1 MNEPLNPTPD
11 RNIVKVAEDGFEGFN
26 TTHKSAAGLTT
37 SPTPSGFGFFKGSTG
52 KKPPL
57 PPQSTME
64 DDNSDDDGDED
75 SVNEL
80 LNLRDSILIPSNKGD
95 KDNRLA
101 DWSFIDAELL
111 MGSMKKK
118 KSGKW
123 TPAASELVEEDPSRL
138 ETPSIMQESGI
149 MSSVPTATTI
159 TTPITTTTIAARE
172 GNDEVLEKGE
182 ATTEKETT
190 TNLVSEP
197 PKSSEYS
204 SNDNINIGPD
214 DSPSVVVAAVPSAT
228 SSTTAEH

>member
-1 MNEPLNPTPD
+1 MCQL
-11 RNIVKVAEDGFEGFN
+11 
-26 TTHKSAAGLTT
+26 
-37 SPTPSGFGFFKGSTG
+37 
-52 KKPPL
+52 KKFRQARVFCRSRL
-57 PPQSTME
+57 AKFCRSKLINGTRI
-64 DDNSDDDGDED
+64 
-75 SVNEL
+75 
-80 LNLRDSILIPSNKGD
+80 NLRDSILIPSNKGD

-123 TPAASELVEEDPSRL
+123 TPAASELMEEDPSRL
-138 ETPSIMQESGI
+138 EAPSIMQESGI
-149 MSSVPTATTI
+149 MSSVPTATTT
-159 TTPITTTTIAARE
+159 TTPTTTTTIAARE

-214 DSPSVVVAAVPSAT
+214 DSPSVVVAAVPSTT